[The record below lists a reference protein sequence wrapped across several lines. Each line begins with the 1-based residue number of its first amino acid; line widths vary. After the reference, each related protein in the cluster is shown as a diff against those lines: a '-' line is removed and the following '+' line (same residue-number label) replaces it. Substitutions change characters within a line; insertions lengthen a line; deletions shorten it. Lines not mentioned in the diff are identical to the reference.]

1 MQDKILFISDVGWPD
16 YMSDVI
22 FHGGRNI
29 FGENF
34 IDAKRIDFM
43 YDDYVGYEYL
53 YGRGFTLYGKLDSKL
68 KIDRENIEEKIKNK
82 YFKTIIYGSCLRKLD
97 YFDLVKN
104 IYKKEEII
112 LIDGED
118 HPYIGFDLAS
128 HGTYFKRELD
138 YNPKKI
144 LPIQFAIPEESIIK
158 YKPEKTQNFGTV
170 IPYEQRTY
178 IFNDEKSYFED
189 YAKSYFG
196 VTCKKAGWDCLR
208 HYEIIMN
215 YCFPYFKDLE
225 NCPKMTMV
233 KLPKKKIIK
242 AMQDLHSNKFDYYD
256 EFMEELMDILVDK
269 LTTKAMTKYVLN
281 CI

>member
-1 MQDKILFISDVGWPD
+1 MNDKILFISDISWPD
-16 YMSDVI
+16 YMSDVV
-22 FHGGRNI
+22 FHGGRSL

-34 IDAKRIDFM
+34 IDAKKIDFM
-43 YDDYVGYEYL
+43 YDNYHGFEYL

-68 KIDRENIEEKIKNK
+68 EIDRENIEEKIKNK
-82 YFKTIIYGSCLRKLD
+82 YFKIIIYGSCLRKLD
-97 YFDLVKN
+97 YFDIVKKV
-104 IYKKEEII
+104 YKKEEVI

-118 HPYIGFDLAS
+118 HPFIAFDLAE
-128 HGTYFKRELD
+128 HGIYFKRELD

-144 LPIQFAIPEESIIK
+144 YPIQFAIPEENIIK
-158 YKPEKTQNFGTV
+158 YKPDKIQNFGTV
-170 IPYEQRTY
+170 IPYEPRTY
-178 IFNDEKSYFED
+178 VFNDEKSYYED

-208 HYEIIMN
+208 HYEIMMN

-242 AMQDLHSNKFDYYD
+242 AMKDIHSNKFDYYD
-256 EFMEELMDILVDK
+256 EFMEELMDNLVNK
-269 LTTKAMTKYVLN
+269 LTTKKITEYILN